1 MIIQG
6 RAGMDEYARICPLVT
21 RWTGGY
27 CLGWV
32 VLQMNSM
39 GVMQSRRGYRVVV
52 VDRAGSAV

>member
-6 RAGMDEYARICPLVT
+6 RAGMDEYARICSMVA

-39 GVMQSRRGYRVVV
+39 DVMQSRRGYRTVL

>member
-6 RAGMDEYARICPLVT
+6 RAGMDEYARICSMVA
-21 RWTGGY
+21 RSTGGY

-39 GVMQSRRGYRVVV
+39 GVMQSRRGYRVVL